1 MLACLLLTLSCTAL
15 RGQTRLLGLFQ
26 SPKGAG
32 LSLMLDRD
40 GQELDCFTLRTDFYG
55 VLSGRTEQPGVCLQY
70 THDYVFPLRETPDCR
85 LSLHA
90 GAGGTA
96 GFVHDFENGFFS
108 AYERQLERQP
118 GWMAALAGGAGL
130 RADFRRR
137 LTLDLSFSVTP
148 GIHLRTDPATGAL
161 IVSLY
166 KNGIYHCYMPQVKL
180 LYRFR

>member
-55 VLSGRTEQPGVCLQY
+55 VLTGRTEQVGFCLTY
-70 THDYVFPLRETPDCR
+70 THDYSIFVRERERCLLT
-85 LSLHA
+85 LHA
-90 GAGGTA
+90 GAGGT
-96 GFVHDFENGFFS
+96 GGYVHDYEKGFLS
-108 AYERQLERQP
+108 AYDRRLERAP
-118 GWMAALAGGAGL
+118 GWMAALTGHIGL
-130 RADFRRR
+130 RADFRCRISVG
-137 LTLDLSFSVTP
+137 LGFSVHP
-148 GIHLRTDPATGAL
+148 GIHLRTDPGTGAL

-166 KNGIYHCYMPQVKL
+166 RNGIQRAYLPQINL
-180 LYRFR
+180 LYRF